1 MLQRAFILEIF
12 RIPMKVL
19 LLRPINHISV
29 IIPNIGLGY
38 IAAGL
43 RRHNHEVEI
52 LDCPPRKFN
61 FKSLENFLA
70 ENKYDMIGIQCY
82 SFDLKTLRAHLEIIR
97 KHLPSVFIVVGG
109 AHPSALPKEMLN
121 DYPEID
127 FVIVGEADES
137 LAILDDNLEKID
149 TTRSSTILID
159 NNLTSVPNLAYR
171 KNDDIVINPIKFIE
185 DLDKVSPPAWDLI
198 KPSDYPVSPQGTF
211 LKRYPY
217 APINVTRG
225 CPFKCTFCAGYLI
238 TGRKVRSRSID
249 NLMEEV
255 HLLYNE
261 YGVREFHIEDDNFS
275 YNSRILV
282 DFCHRV
288 IDEKLDIAWSC
299 VNGLRIESLNK
310 EHLQLMEQAGCYSM
324 ALGIESANPRI
335 LEMMKKKITIDQVK
349 EQVDLVKKSSKIQI
363 TGFFVLGYPTETK
376 IEMFNT
382 VRFAMGLNIDKAN
395 FGSLMLLP
403 GTEIT
408 DYVLKSGE
416 LDKIEW
422 EKMTEYEVFY
432 APKGISRRSMRAILT
447 KAFFLFYFRHRIMFS
462 FLKQLKTWHQFKAIL
477 IRIKD
482 ILPFAR

>member
-1 MLQRAFILEIF
+1 
-12 RIPMKVL
+12 MKVL

-43 RRHNHEVEI
+43 RRHGHDVEI
-52 LDCPPRKFN
+52 LDCPPK
-61 FKSLENFLA
+61 KLDYKALEEFLKQ
-70 ENKYDMIGIQCY
+70 NQYDMIGIQCY
-82 SFDLKTLRAHLEIIR
+82 SFDLKTLRAHLDIIR
-97 KHLPSVFIVVGG
+97 KHQPSTYICIGG
-109 AHPSALPKEMLN
+109 AHPSALPKDVLES
-121 DYPEID
+121 YPDID

-137 LAILDDNLEKID
+137 MAALADKLDNTKRGAD
-149 TTRSSTILID
+149 SPD
-159 NNLTSVPNLAYR
+159 NNNLASVPNLAYR
-171 KNDDIVINPIKFIE
+171 NNGDITINPLKFIE
-185 DLDKVSPPAWDLI
+185 DLDSISPPAWDLI

-225 CPFKCTFCAGYLI
+225 CPFKCTFCAGHLI
-238 TGRKVRSRSID
+238 TGRKVRSRTID

-255 HLLYNE
+255 YLLYND

-275 YNSRILV
+275 YKSDILV
-282 DFCHRV
+282 DFCNK
-288 IDEKLDIAWSC
+288 IINEKLDIAWSC
-299 VNGLRIESLNK
+299 VNGLRIESLTK
-310 EHLQLMEQAGCYSM
+310 ENLQLMEQAGCYSM

-335 LEMMKKKITIDQVK
+335 LQMMKKKITIDQVK
-349 EQVDLVKKSSKIQI
+349 EQVALVKKYSNIQM
-363 TGFFVLGYPTETK
+363 TGFFILGYPTETK
-376 IEMFNT
+376 EEMANT
-382 VRFAMGLNIDKAN
+382 VKFAMGLKIDKAN

-416 LDKIEW
+416 IDKIEW

-432 APKGISRRSMRAILT
+432 APDGFSRRDMRTILT
-447 KAFFLFYFRHRIMFS
+447 KAFFRFYFRPRIMFS

-482 ILPFAR
+482 ILPL

>member
-1 MLQRAFILEIF
+1 
-12 RIPMKVL
+12 MKVL

-43 RRHNHEVEI
+43 RRHSHDVQI
-52 LDCPPRKFN
+52 LDCPAQRLN
-61 FKSLENFLA
+61 FKSLDYFLSQ
-70 ENKYDMIGIQCY
+70 NKFDMVGIQCY
-82 SFDLKTLRAHLEIIR
+82 SFDLKTLRAHLSLLR
-97 KHLPSVFIVVGG
+97 KHLPSAYIVIGG
-109 AHPSALPKEMLN
+109 AHPSALPKDMLT

-137 LAILDDNLEKID
+137 LAILADNLEKID
-149 TTRSSTILID
+149 GGLTVPVD
-159 NNLTSVPNLAYR
+159 NLLTSVPNLAYR
-171 KNDDIVINPIKFIE
+171 NNGDITINPTKFID

-255 HLLYNE
+255 HLLYDE
-261 YGVREFHIEDDNFS
+261 YGVRELHIEDDNFS

-282 DFCHRV
+282 DFCESV
-288 IDEKLDIAWSC
+288 IREKLDIAWSC

-310 EHLQLMEQAGCYSM
+310 ENLQLMEQAGCYSM

-335 LEMMKKKITIDQVK
+335 LTMMKKKITIEQVK
-349 EQVDLVKKSSKIQI
+349 EQVDLVKKSSNIQI
-363 TGFFVLGYPTETK
+363 TGFFILGYPTETK

-382 VRFAMGLNIDKAN
+382 VRFSMGLNIDKAN

-403 GTEIT
+403 GSEIT

-416 LDKIEW
+416 LEKIEW

-432 APKGISRRSMRAILT
+432 APKGISRREMRTILT
-447 KAFFLFYFRHRIMFS
+447 KAFFLFYFRPRIM
-462 FLKQLKTWHQFKAIL
+462 
-477 IRIKD
+477 
-482 ILPFAR
+482 